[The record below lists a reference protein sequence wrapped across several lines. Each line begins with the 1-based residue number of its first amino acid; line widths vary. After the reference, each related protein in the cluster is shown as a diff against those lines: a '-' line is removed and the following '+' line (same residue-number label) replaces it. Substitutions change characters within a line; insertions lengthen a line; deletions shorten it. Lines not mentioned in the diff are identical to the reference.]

1 MATTL
6 LRITV
11 SELCEQEGLSHS
23 RLVEMVQ
30 YDIARPV
37 AGTSLEDWVFDAT
50 SAHWLKKALRLQRDL
65 DLDWVAVA
73 MLVDLLRERERL
85 DQENRQLRQRLG
97 RFLSDD
103 GQ

>member
-1 MATTL
+1 
-6 LRITV
+6 
-11 SELCEQEGLSHS
+11 
-23 RLVEMVQ
+23 MVQ

-37 AGTSLEDWVFDAT
+37 AGTSIEDWVFDANA
-50 SAHWLKKALRLQRDL
+50 AHWLKKALRLQRDL

-85 DQENRQLRQRLG
+85 DRENRRLRQRLG
-97 RFLSDD
+97 RFLADD